1 MNHKLT
7 VAFSPCPNDTFMFH
21 AWVEGLINM
30 QGHQFKIRMA
40 DVEELNQ
47 SAMKQEADIT
57 KLSFAAFAHLAD
69 RYELLTS
76 GAALGHQCGPLLVSK
91 HNFKWE
97 ELPQLKIV
105 IPGKFT
111 TANLLLTMFA
121 PDVKNKKELLFSDI
135 ENEVLTEKAD
145 AGLVIHESRFTY
157 HLRGL
162 KKIADLGE
170 LWEHKYKC
178 PLPLGCIAV
187 KKSLPPE
194 GKMQL
199 NKLMHDSVVYAMKNP
214 KASADFIRHHAQD
227 MNEKVQ
233 QQHIALY
240 VNQWSLNLGVM
251 GKMAI
256 RKLLEAGVVAELLPK
271 AEVVFVDELKNL
283 VN

>member
-1 MNHKLT
+1 MKHALT
-7 VAFSPCPNDTFMFH
+7 LAFSPCPNDTFMFH

-30 QGHQFKIRMA
+30 QGHQFNITMA

-47 SAMKQEADIT
+47 SALKEEADIT

-69 RYELLTS
+69 KYELLTS

-170 LWEHKYKC
+170 LWETKYKC

-194 GKMQL
+194 VKMQL

-214 KASADFIRHHAQD
+214 KASAHFIGQHAQEMD
-227 MNEKVQ
+227 ISVQ
-233 QQHIALY
+233 QQHISLY
-240 VNQWSLNLGVM
+240 VNQWSKELGET

-256 RKLLEAGVVAELLPK
+256 RKLLAEGEIAGLLPK
-271 AEVVFVDELKNL
+271 AEAVFVDELKNL

>member
-1 MNHKLT
+1 MKHALT
-7 VAFSPCPNDTFMFH
+7 LAFSPCPNDTFMFH

-47 SAMKQEADIT
+47 SALKEEADIT

-69 RYELLTS
+69 KYELLTS

-194 GKMQL
+194 VKMQL

-214 KASADFIRHHAQD
+214 KASAHFIGQHAQEMD
-227 MNEKVQ
+227 ISVQ
-233 QQHIALY
+233 QQHISLY
-240 VNQWSLNLGVM
+240 VNQWSKELGET

-256 RKLLEAGVVAELLPK
+256 RKLLAEGEIAGLLPK
-271 AEVVFVDELKNL
+271 AEAVFVDELKNL

>member
-1 MNHKLT
+1 M
-7 VAFSPCPNDTFMFH
+7 
-21 AWVEGLINM
+21 
-30 QGHQFKIRMA
+30 
-40 DVEELNQ
+40 
-47 SAMKQEADIT
+47 
-57 KLSFAAFAHLAD
+57 
-69 RYELLTS
+69 
-76 GAALGHQCGPLLVSK
+76 
-91 HNFKWE
+91 
-97 ELPQLKIV
+97 
-105 IPGKFT
+105 
-111 TANLLLTMFA
+111 
-121 PDVKNKKELLFSDI
+121 LFSDI

-194 GKMQL
+194 VKMQL

-214 KASADFIRHHAQD
+214 KASAHFIGQHAQEMD
-227 MNEKVQ
+227 ISVQ
-233 QQHIALY
+233 QQHISLY
-240 VNQWSLNLGVM
+240 VNQWSKELGET

-256 RKLLEAGVVAELLPK
+256 RKLLAEGEIAGLLPK
-271 AEVVFVDELKNL
+271 AEAVFVDELKNL

>member
-1 MNHKLT
+1 
-7 VAFSPCPNDTFMFH
+7 MFH

-194 GKMQL
+194 VKMQL

-214 KASADFIRHHAQD
+214 KASAHFIGQHAQEMD
-227 MNEKVQ
+227 ISVQ
-233 QQHIALY
+233 QQHISLY
-240 VNQWSLNLGVM
+240 VNQWSKELGET

-256 RKLLEAGVVAELLPK
+256 RKLLAEGEIAGLLPK
-271 AEVVFVDELKNL
+271 AEAVFVDELKNL

>member
-21 AWVEGLINM
+21 AWVNGLIDT

-194 GKMQL
+194 VKMQL

-214 KASADFIRHHAQD
+214 KASAHFIGQHAQEMD
-227 MNEKVQ
+227 ISVQ
-233 QQHIALY
+233 QQHISLY
-240 VNQWSLNLGVM
+240 VNQWSKELGET

-256 RKLLEAGVVAELLPK
+256 RKLLAEGEIAGLLPK
-271 AEVVFVDELKNL
+271 AEAVFVDELKNL

>member
-1 MNHKLT
+1 MKHALT
-7 VAFSPCPNDTFMFH
+7 LAFSPCPNDTFMFH

-194 GKMQL
+194 VKMQL

-214 KASADFIRHHAQD
+214 KASAHFIGQHAQEMD
-227 MNEKVQ
+227 LSVQ
-233 QQHIALY
+233 QQHISLY
-240 VNQWSLNLGVM
+240 VNQWSKELGET

-256 RKLLEAGVVAELLPK
+256 RKLLAEGEIAGLLPK
-271 AEVVFVDELKNL
+271 AEAVFVDELKNL

>member
-1 MNHKLT
+1 MKHALT
-7 VAFSPCPNDTFMFH
+7 LAFSPCPNDTFMFH

-30 QGHQFKIRMA
+30 QGHQFKIKMA

-47 SAMKQEADIT
+47 SAMKEEADIT

-69 RYELLTS
+69 KYELLTS

-97 ELPQLKIV
+97 NLPQLKVV
-105 IPGKFT
+105 IPGKYT

-170 LWEHKYKC
+170 FWETKYKC

-194 GKMQL
+194 VKIQL
-199 NKLMHDSVVYAMKNP
+199 NKLMHDSVVYAMENP
-214 KASADFIRHHAQD
+214 KASAHFIGQHAQEMD
-227 MNEKVQ
+227 LSVQ
-233 QQHIALY
+233 QQHISLY
-240 VNQWSLNLGVM
+240 VNQWSKELGET

-256 RKLLEAGVVAELLPK
+256 RKLLAEGEIAGLLPK
-271 AEVVFVDELKNL
+271 AEAVFVDELKNL

>member
-1 MNHKLT
+1 MKHALT
-7 VAFSPCPNDTFMFH
+7 LAFSPCPNDTFMFH
-21 AWVEGLINM
+21 AWVEGLINT
-30 QGHQFKIRMA
+30 QGHQFKIKMA

-47 SAMKQEADIT
+47 SALKEEADIT

-69 RYELLTS
+69 KYELLTS

-97 ELPQLKIV
+97 DLPQLKVV
-105 IPGKFT
+105 IPGKYT

-170 LWEHKYKC
+170 LWETKYKC

-194 GKMQL
+194 VKIQL
-199 NKLMHDSVVYAMKNP
+199 NKLMHDSVVYAMENP
-214 KASADFIRHHAQD
+214 KASAHFIGQHAQEMD
-227 MNEKVQ
+227 LSVQ
-233 QQHIALY
+233 QQHISLY
-240 VNQWSLNLGVM
+240 VNQWSKELGET

-256 RKLLEAGVVAELLPK
+256 RKLLAEGEIAGLLPK
-271 AEVVFVDELKNL
+271 AEAVFVDELKNL

>member
-1 MNHKLT
+1 MKHALT
-7 VAFSPCPNDTFMFH
+7 LAFSPCPNDTFMFH

-30 QGHQFKIRMA
+30 QGHQFNITMA

-170 LWEHKYKC
+170 LWETKYKC

-194 GKMQL
+194 VKMQL

-214 KASADFIRHHAQD
+214 KASAHFIGQHAQEMD
-227 MNEKVQ
+227 ISVQ
-233 QQHIALY
+233 QQHISLY
-240 VNQWSLNLGVM
+240 VNQWSKELGET

-256 RKLLEAGVVAELLPK
+256 RKLLAEGEIAGLLPK
-271 AEVVFVDELKNL
+271 AEAVFVDELKNL

>member
-1 MNHKLT
+1 MKHALT
-7 VAFSPCPNDTFMFH
+7 LAFSPCPNDTFMFH

-194 GKMQL
+194 VKMQL

-214 KASADFIRHHAQD
+214 KASAHFIGQHAQEMD
-227 MNEKVQ
+227 ISVQ
-233 QQHIALY
+233 QQHISLY
-240 VNQWSLNLGVM
+240 VNQWSKELGET

-256 RKLLEAGVVAELLPK
+256 RKLLAEGEIAGLLPK
-271 AEVVFVDELKNL
+271 AEAVFVDELKNL

>member
-1 MNHKLT
+1 MKHALT
-7 VAFSPCPNDTFMFH
+7 LAFSPCPNDTFMFH

-30 QGHQFKIRMA
+30 QGHQFNITMA

-47 SAMKQEADIT
+47 SAMKEEADIT

-69 RYELLTS
+69 KYELLTS

-97 ELPQLKIV
+97 ELPQLKVV
-105 IPGKFT
+105 IPGKYT

-121 PDVKNKKELLFSDI
+121 PDVKNKKDLLFSDI

-170 LWEHKYKC
+170 FWETKYKC

-194 GKMQL
+194 VKIQL
-199 NKLMHDSVVYAMKNP
+199 NKLMHDSVVYAMENP
-214 KASADFIRHHAQD
+214 KASAHFIGQHAQEMD
-227 MNEKVQ
+227 LSVQ
-233 QQHIALY
+233 QQHISLY
-240 VNQWSLNLGVM
+240 VNQWSKELGET

-256 RKLLEAGVVAELLPK
+256 RKLLAEGEIAGLLPK
-271 AEVVFVDELKNL
+271 AEAVFVDELKNL

>member
-1 MNHKLT
+1 MKHALT
-7 VAFSPCPNDTFMFH
+7 LAFSPCPNDTFMFH

-170 LWEHKYKC
+170 LWETKYKC

-194 GKMQL
+194 VKMQL

-214 KASADFIRHHAQD
+214 KASAHFIGQHAQEMD
-227 MNEKVQ
+227 ISVQ
-233 QQHIALY
+233 QQHISLY
-240 VNQWSLNLGVM
+240 VNQWSKELGET

-256 RKLLEAGVVAELLPK
+256 RKLLAEGEIAGLLPK
-271 AEVVFVDELKNL
+271 AEAVFVDELKNL

>member
-1 MNHKLT
+1 MKHALT
-7 VAFSPCPNDTFMFH
+7 LAFSPCPNDTFMFH

-30 QGHQFKIRMA
+30 QGHQFKIKMA

-69 RYELLTS
+69 KYELLTS

-194 GKMQL
+194 VKMQL

-214 KASADFIRHHAQD
+214 KASAHFIGQHAQEMD
-227 MNEKVQ
+227 ISVQ
-233 QQHIALY
+233 QQHISLY
-240 VNQWSLNLGVM
+240 VNQWSKELGET

-256 RKLLEAGVVAELLPK
+256 RKLLAEGEIAGLLPK
-271 AEVVFVDELKNL
+271 AEAVFVDELKNL

>member
-1 MNHKLT
+1 MKHALT
-7 VAFSPCPNDTFMFH
+7 LAFSPCPNDTFMFH

-47 SAMKQEADIT
+47 SALKEEADIT

-121 PDVKNKKELLFSDI
+121 QKIKNKKELLFSDI

-194 GKMQL
+194 VKMQL

-214 KASADFIRHHAQD
+214 KASAHFIGQHAQEMD
-227 MNEKVQ
+227 ISVQ
-233 QQHIALY
+233 QQHISLY
-240 VNQWSLNLGVM
+240 VNQWSKELGET

-256 RKLLEAGVVAELLPK
+256 RKLLAEGEIAGLLPK
-271 AEVVFVDELKNL
+271 AEAVFVDELKNL

>member
-1 MNHKLT
+1 MKHALT
-7 VAFSPCPNDTFMFH
+7 LAFSPCPNDTFMFH

-69 RYELLTS
+69 KYELLTS

-194 GKMQL
+194 VKMQL

-214 KASADFIRHHAQD
+214 KASAHFIGQHAQEMD
-227 MNEKVQ
+227 ISVQ
-233 QQHIALY
+233 QQHISLY
-240 VNQWSLNLGVM
+240 VNQWSKELGET

-256 RKLLEAGVVAELLPK
+256 RKLLAEGEIAGLLPK
-271 AEVVFVDELKNL
+271 AEAVFVDELKNL